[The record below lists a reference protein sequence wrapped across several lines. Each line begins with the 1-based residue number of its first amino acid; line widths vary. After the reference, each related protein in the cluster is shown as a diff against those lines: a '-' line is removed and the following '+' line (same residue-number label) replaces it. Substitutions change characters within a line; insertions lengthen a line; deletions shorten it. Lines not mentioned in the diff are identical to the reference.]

1 MLSVNSQEET
11 DWRTTLLGSAEG
23 TDVKRAIKE
32 EICDT
37 YRQTNKDKNCKDIN
51 IAQNDGDG
59 RSCDVCTDCCDM
71 EVVFQDT

>member
-1 MLSVNSQEET
+1 M
-11 DWRTTLLGSAEG
+11 
-23 TDVKRAIKE
+23 
-32 EICDT
+32 
-37 YRQTNKDKNCKDIN
+37 QTNKHKNCKDIN